1 VVGRPDHATPIRV
14 MIIEDHPVVAEGLS
28 SLLTDY
34 PDLEV
39 VAGAMSV
46 AEVSRALAAGSPD
59 VAVVD
64 FHLPDG
70 TGADAADVIRARSG
84 STAIVFLS
92 ADDTDEPLL
101 AAIEAGASNYLLKS
115 STGEEIVHSIR
126 AAAAGETLIPA
137 ATIAAAL
144 ARRREI
150 DREQASQAQL
160 LARLTPREK
169 EILGLMIHG
178 ADNRAVA
185 ERLQISYATVRTHV
199 RSILTKL
206 DARSQL
212 DAVAKAV
219 QLGLRG
225 LGLGFG
231 TCGRAVAELVSG
243 SGPGEGLAAVGPGVD
258 DSRDRGAKARVG
270 AASGAAARAQA
281 GEDLRHCQPCSLGRG
296 EVLGYPGVPGQP
308 SSYFR
313 VPASRVVVDGDDVQF
328 GARAGPSGL
337 LQEVQVGPVPSAR
350 VIGGGDGS
358 ASGDGPKRGEQFLSA
373 VPAALVSRP
382 QHDRMVRRV
391 EVQPG
396 HRTFDHGQLRIG
408 GEPERL
414 APPGLQPVLPPC
426 FRDLH
431 VRHAQLAGKKPG
443 RPVLHC

>member
-1 VVGRPDHATPIRV
+1 VAGRPDHVTPIRV

-59 VAVVD
+59 VAVID

-101 AAIEAGASNYLLKS
+101 AAIEAGASSYLLKS
-115 STGEEIVHSIR
+115 SSGEEIVHSIR

-225 LGLGFG
+225 
-231 TCGRAVAELVSG
+231 
-243 SGPGEGLAAVGPGVD
+243 
-258 DSRDRGAKARVG
+258 
-270 AASGAAARAQA
+270 
-281 GEDLRHCQPCSLGRG
+281 
-296 EVLGYPGVPGQP
+296 
-308 SSYFR
+308 
-313 VPASRVVVDGDDVQF
+313 
-328 GARAGPSGL
+328 
-337 LQEVQVGPVPSAR
+337 
-350 VIGGGDGS
+350 
-358 ASGDGPKRGEQFLSA
+358 
-373 VPAALVSRP
+373 
-382 QHDRMVRRV
+382 
-391 EVQPG
+391 
-396 HRTFDHGQLRIG
+396 
-408 GEPERL
+408 
-414 APPGLQPVLPPC
+414 
-426 FRDLH
+426 
-431 VRHAQLAGKKPG
+431 
-443 RPVLHC
+443 